1 MVIRVPFR
9 SIIDFLYNILVVF
22 SFYDLWV
29 KELS

>member
-1 MVIRVPFR
+1 MVIRVLFR